1 MKGAINLEDL
11 YNIQDLLQIDEADP
25 DLEDEDAAP
34 EQEAENIENEI
45 ETAVHNKIFTE
56 KEAKSLNTKAIK
68 LFFESNLYKRISSAD
83 SYVREKEFSMSLP
96 ISLVNNNHP
105 ESVQDELV
113 IVQGVIDGLIINGD
127 NCEIVDYKTDRVES
141 EEELCDRYKEQMRI
155 YKKAAEECFGMQN
168 VAITLYSFHLSK
180 EISLK
185 L

>member
-1 MKGAINLEDL
+1 MEVCDLDSAYENLE
-11 YNIQDLLQIDEADP
+11 E
-25 DLEDEDAAP
+25 
-34 EQEAENIENEI
+34 EI
-45 ETAVHNKIFTE
+45 ASVVNNRIFTE
-56 KEAKSLNTKAIK
+56 KEAKSLNVKAIK
-68 LFFESNLYKRISSAD
+68 SFFASDLYKRISSAE

-96 ISLVNNNHP
+96 VSLINSDLP
-105 ESVQDELV
+105 ESVQNETV

-127 NCEIVDYKTDRVES
+127 SCEIVDYKTDRVES
-141 EEELCDRYKEQMRI
+141 EEELCERYKEQMRI

>member
-1 MKGAINLEDL
+1 M
-11 YNIQDLLQIDEADP
+11 
-25 DLEDEDAAP
+25 
-34 EQEAENIENEI
+34 
-45 ETAVHNKIFTE
+45 
-56 KEAKSLNTKAIK
+56 
-68 LFFESNLYKRISSAD
+68 
-83 SYVREKEFSMSLP
+83 
-96 ISLVNNNHP
+96 
-105 ESVQDELV
+105 V